1 MAGGAVT
8 VIDYFSHYLLAIHL
22 TASYAAVEINKAI
35 DQARARAE
43 ATHKPHY
50 RMQLT
55 SPLLGDRALELNVR
69 FTPYF
74 VGCTFRCGRLAGKRP
89 TTRADGLEGRGI
101 RRRQERRRD
110 AAGSSWQNQAVL
122 RPPNPRR

>member
-43 ATHKPHY
+43 ATHKLRY
-50 RMQLT
+50 RMRF
-55 SPLLGDRALELNVR
+55 SRSLLGRRALELNVGFSPFSSAMPPGAGGQGGHPVR
-69 FTPYF
+69 PDLTH
-74 VGCTFRCGRLAGKRP
+74 CG
-89 TTRADGLEGRGI
+89 
-101 RRRQERRRD
+101 
-110 AAGSSWQNQAVL
+110 S
-122 RPPNPRR
+122 